1 MNSETSDWKQQA
13 GNILFKYRS
22 FTPLP
27 LILMVFLLFRPL
39 DLGALNR
46 WIVVGG
52 LFLSLTGEL
61 IRIMAVGFSY
71 AGTSGREK
79 FMKADSINSTGI
91 YSLSRNPLYIGNFLI
106 FSGLL
111 IVFANG
117 YALLIVLFFL
127 IVQYYFIIRAE
138 ERFLTD
144 RHGKNY
150 REYCKEVP
158 RIFSGFHHYQKSGT
172 SFNLR
177 KVVFKEN
184 DSLFN
189 LLLIFILILVI
200 RELTFYHYLIHKI
213 QFIAVASI
221 LIGFYILVKVLKK
234 REKTRR
240 ESDIP

>member
-1 MNSETSDWKQQA
+1 MKPTSSYWKQRV
-13 GNILFKYRS
+13 GNVLFRYRS

-39 DLGALNR
+39 DMGTMNG
-46 WIVVGG
+46 WVVVGG

-61 IRIMAVGFSY
+61 IRIMAVGFSL

-79 FMKADSINSTGI
+79 FLKADSINSTGI

-111 IVFANG
+111 VVFANV

-127 IVQYYFIIRAE
+127 IVQYYFIILTE
-138 ERFLTD
+138 ERFLAD
-144 RHGKNY
+144 RHGKIY
-150 REYCKEVP
+150 QEYCKEVP
-158 RIFSGFHHYQKSGT
+158 RVFSGFRCYQKPGT
-172 SFNLR
+172 TFNLR

-200 RELTFYHYLIHKI
+200 RELTFYHKLIHKVP
-213 QFIAVASI
+213 FISVVSI
-221 LIGFYILVKVLKK
+221 LIGFYIVVKVLKK

-240 ESDIP
+240 KSDI